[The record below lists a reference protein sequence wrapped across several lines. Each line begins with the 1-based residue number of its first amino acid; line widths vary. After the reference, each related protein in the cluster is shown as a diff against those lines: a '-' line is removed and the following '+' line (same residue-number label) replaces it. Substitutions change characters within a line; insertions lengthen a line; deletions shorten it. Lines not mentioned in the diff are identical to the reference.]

1 MKLSCLYICTDNHNV
16 ILNVSDRSVEKLAS
30 PDKILESVNFIK
42 KSLIEKIDIYLNN
55 VYVPHHRHHNRRD
68 RWLIVSPKDTG
79 NVG

>member
-1 MKLSCLYICTDNHNV
+1 MSLHMHRQSQCT
-16 ILNVSDRSVEKLAS
+16 ILNVSDRFVEKLAS

-42 KSLIEKIDIYLNN
+42 SLIEKIDIYINN
-55 VYVPHHRHHNRRD
+55 VYVPHHRHYNRRD